1 MKQRI
6 AYIINPVSGTS
17 NKQSIADYLYKTVD
31 KNRYEPEIYF
41 TQYAGDGTRQAK
53 EYARQ
58 GFERV
63 VAVGGDGTVNEVATG
78 LLKTAAAL
86 GIIPLGSGNG
96 LARHIKMPLNHIR
109 ANKIVQDGK
118 IIFADCGT
126 LNGKPF
132 FCTAGTGFD
141 AQVGQR
147 FAQIGRRGFVSYAQ
161 ASFLEYLHYCPSN
174 YKITVEGKTFSRRAF
189 LITLANASQ
198 WGYNAYISPNANLN
212 DGMLDLVIV
221 YPFNLFKAP
230 IIGLR
235 MFTKSIYRSGNIDV
249 IRVREASI
257 EREKAGYVHIDGDP
271 MVEGK
276 ILDIKTVPAHLRLIV
291 PDEINKQ
298 HFTIPFIKY

>member
-1 MKQRI
+1 MKERI

-41 TQYAGDGTRQAK
+41 TRHAGDGARQAK
-53 EYARQ
+53 EYAGL

-63 VAVGGDGTVNEVATG
+63 VAVGGDGTVNEIASG
-78 LLKTAAAL
+78 LLKTNTAM

-109 ANKIVQDGK
+109 ANKIVQEGK
-118 IIFADCGT
+118 IIASDYGT

-141 AQVGQR
+141 AQVGER

-161 ASFLEYLHYCPSN
+161 ASFLEYLHYCSSN

-198 WGYNAYISPNANLN
+198 WGYNAYISPDASLT
-212 DGMLDLVIV
+212 DGMLDLVII
-221 YPFNLFKAP
+221 YPFNLVTAP
-230 IIGLR
+230 VIGLR
-235 MFTKSIYRSGNIDV
+235 MFTKSIYRSSNIDV

-257 EREKAGYVHIDGDP
+257 EREKAGCIHIDGDP
-271 MVEGK
+271 MNEDK
-276 ILDIKTVPAHLRLIV
+276 ILDIKAIANELRLIV
-291 PDEINKQ
+291 PEEINRRHSK
-298 HFTIPFIKY
+298 IPFIKY